1 MAVNYI
7 PYSMDGH
14 NPQNKIGVITNSTLG
29 EPLEDGAVPV
39 IINGYI
45 YAHDF
50 EDAAVAIKLNQ
61 ASLGFSY
68 ETAKTLL
75 MDGLYEGE
83 EIAVVSQL
91 GYFTGASILLK
102 DSAAYTSTAL
112 AASKEEE
119 VPEMDLEK
127 LLQSISDMID
137 EKLAKFAKEDE
148 KQDEKDIEKAEEK
161 EEVKAE
167 DEKPEGDEEKPE
179 EKADEAKDEEKEE
192 VKAEDEGE
200 EKPEEEAKEEEE
212 MKAEEVKEDEDGNE
226 PVEEDDKEKDDLKAE
241 IEALKAEL
249 AGLKASVD
257 LTASA
262 RKSVP
267 YPTTL
272 MAKYEIKEDSYE
284 NLMAA
289 IDKMENLS
297 IEERMALK
305 FEARQKS
312 QGK

>member
-1 MAVNYI
+1 
-7 PYSMDGH
+7 
-14 NPQNKIGVITNSTLG
+14 
-29 EPLEDGAVPV
+29 
-39 IINGYI
+39 
-45 YAHDF
+45 
-50 EDAAVAIKLNQ
+50 
-61 ASLGFSY
+61 
-68 ETAKTLL
+68 